1 LCLDQQLFIL
11 LLNFFRIKKYIFLG
25 GYVPALSEVTPEI
38 ERANLWITDVEILR
52 LHYAYTIKAWL
63 ERFLAARPH
72 MVELY
77 GERFCRMWELYLIG
91 SEYAFRNL
99 GKMVFQIQL
108 SNRVDL
114 VPLTRDYML
123 EEEKRVQAVSSV

>member
-1 LCLDQQLFIL
+1 MSHGCVNL
-11 LLNFFRIKKYIFLG
+11 R
-25 GYVPALSEVTPEI
+25 VPEAKALY
-38 ERANLWITDVEILR
+38 D
-52 LHYAYTIKAWL
+52 
-63 ERFLAARPH
+63 
-72 MVELY
+72 
-77 GERFCRMWELYLIG
+77 ERFCRMWELYLIG

-123 EEEKRVQAVSSV
+123 EEERRLQAILSICDPKQA